1 MARTL
6 VFRLRQLVDASDG
19 RCQRARVEYEPD
31 LGFYEDAEPW
41 LVVVYTAGGR
51 EYFHAATLGTA
62 ILQAEQWLGI
72 YTTAR

>member
-6 VFRLRQLVDASDG
+6 VFRLRQLVDASDD
-19 RCQRARVEYEPD
+19 RCERVRVEYEPD
-31 LGFYEDAEPW
+31 DGFYDDNEPW

-51 EYFHAATLGTA
+51 EFFRAASLGMA